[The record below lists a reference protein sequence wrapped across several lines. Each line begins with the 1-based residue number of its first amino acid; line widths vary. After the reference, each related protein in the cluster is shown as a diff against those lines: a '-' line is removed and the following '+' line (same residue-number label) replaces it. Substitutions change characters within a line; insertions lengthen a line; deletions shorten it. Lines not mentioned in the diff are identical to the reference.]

1 MTTAPPPAQQPAP
14 LWQPGPDRIDGA
26 QITRFQTWAA
36 THHGAPAATPGDPQ
50 RSYADL
56 HRWSTEDLP
65 AFWRAVAEWF
75 DVRFTAPYDTVLADR
90 AMPGARWFPGATLNY
105 AEHALRTA
113 DDPDRAATPALLCT
127 DERQEIT
134 PVSWADLR
142 DQVASLAAA
151 LRDLGVRPGDRIS
164 GYLPNIPQA
173 AAALLAT
180 AAVGAVWTSCAPD
193 FGARSV
199 LDRFQ
204 QVEPVVLFA
213 VDGYRYGGKEHD
225 RRATVAELRAELPT
239 LRAVVHI
246 PLLGTEAPEGALN
259 WSDLTTNGAEPV
271 YEQVPFD
278 HPLWVLYSSGTT
290 GLPKAIVQSQGG
302 ILLEHLKQIGLHCD
316 LGPGDRFF
324 WYTST
329 GWMMWNFLVGG
340 LLTGTTIVL
349 YDGSPGHPD
358 VAAQWRIAE
367 ATRATLFGTSAAY
380 VMACRKAGIHPA
392 RDLDLSSI
400 GCVAT
405 TGSPLP
411 PDGFRW
417 LHDTFREGGGDLW
430 IASVSGGTDVCSCFA
445 GAVPTLPVH
454 IGELQ
459 APSLGTDLQAWDPQ
473 GHPVTDEVGELVV
486 TNPMPS
492 MPVRFWNDPDG
503 SRYHDSYFD
512 TYPGVWRHGDWITRT
527 ARGGVIIHG
536 RSDSTLNRQGVRM
549 GSADIY
555 EAVERLPEI
564 RESLVIGLELPDG
577 GYWMPLFVHLAPG
590 AVLDDAL
597 RDRVKRTLRTE
608 LSPRHVPDDI
618 IEAPGIP
625 HTLTGKRIEVPVKR
639 LLQGTPLDKAV
650 NPGSVDDVTLLTF
663 YERIAADRRADR
675 GK

>member
-1 MTTAPPPAQQPAP
+1 MTSSANPAP
-14 LWQPGPDRIDGA
+14 LWQPDADRIA
-26 QITRFQTWAA
+26 AARITRFQAWAA
-36 THHGAPAATPGDPQ
+36 DRYGAPAEGGYPA
-50 RSYADL
+50 L
-56 HRWSTEDLP
+56 HRWSVDRLET
-65 AFWRAVAEWF
+65 FWQAVADWF
-75 DVRFTAPYDTVLADR
+75 DVRFSTPGERVLADR
-90 AMPGARWFPGATLNY
+90 GMPGARWFPGATLNY

-113 DDPDRAATPALLCT
+113 EDPARAHEPALVHLDETHTPAS
-127 DERQEIT
+127 
-134 PVSWADLR
+134 VSWAELR
-142 DQVASLAAA
+142 RQVGSLAAE
-151 LRDLGVRPGDRIS
+151 LRALGVRPGDRVS

-173 AAALLAT
+173 VTALLAT
-180 AAVGAVWTSCAPD
+180 AAVGATWTSCAPD

-204 QVEPVVLFA
+204 QVEPVVLFT

-225 RRATVAELRAELPT
+225 RADVVAELRRELPT

-246 PLLGTEAPEGALN
+246 PLLGSPAPEGALE
-259 WSDLTTNGAEPV
+259 WSALTAGDVEPDF
-271 YEQVPFD
+271 EQVPFE

-302 ILLEHLKQIGLHCD
+302 ILLEHFKQLGLHCD

-329 GWMMWNFLVGG
+329 GWMMWNFLVSG
-340 LLTGTTIVL
+340 LLTGTTVVL

-358 VAAQWRIAE
+358 TGAQWAIAE
-367 ATRATLFGTSAAY
+367 RTGTTLFGTSAAY
-380 VMACRKAGIHPA
+380 VMACRKAGVHPA
-392 RDLDLSSI
+392 RDHDLTTVR
-400 GCVAT
+400 CVAT

-417 LHDTFREGGGDLW
+417 LHDEVREDLW

-459 APSLGTDLQAWDPQ
+459 AACLGTDLQSWDPH
-473 GHPVTDEVGELVV
+473 GKPLVGEVGELVV

-492 MPVRFWNDPDG
+492 MPIRFWNDPDG
-503 SRYHDSYFD
+503 SRYRDSYFEMF
-512 TYPGVWRHGDWITRT
+512 PGVWRHGDWITIT
-527 ARGGVIIHG
+527 DHGSVVIHG

-555 EAVERLPEI
+555 EVVERLPEI
-564 RESLVIGLELPDG
+564 RESLVIGLEEPDG

-590 AVLDDAL
+590 AALDDDL
-597 RDRVKRTLRTE
+597 RSRIKRAIRE
-608 LSPRHVPDDI
+608 QLSPRHVPDEI
-618 IEAPGIP
+618 IEVPGVP

-639 LLQGTPLDKAV
+639 LLQGTALTKVV
-650 NPGSVDDVTLLTF
+650 NPGSVDDLELLRF
-663 YERIAADRRADR
+663 YEHLARERAAGR
-675 GK
+675 G

>member
-1 MTTAPPPAQQPAP
+1 MTTAPQPVDQPAP
-14 LWQPGPDRIDGA
+14 LWRPGADRVDSA
-26 QITRFQTWAA
+26 QVTRFHARAA
-36 THHGAPAATPGDPQ
+36 ERHGAPAPLPGDPVA
-50 RSYADL
+50 SYAAL
-56 HRWSTEDLP
+56 HRWS
-65 AFWRAVAEWF
+65 VAEPETFWQAVTEWC
-75 DVRFTAPYDTVLADR
+75 DVRFTTPYERVLADP

-113 DDPDRAATPALLCT
+113 EDPARADEPALLHV
-127 DERQEIT
+127 DETHDPRPIT
-134 PVSWADLR
+134 WAELR
-142 DQVASLAAA
+142 RRVGSLAEE
-151 LRDLGVRPGDRIS
+151 LRRLGVRPGDRVS
-164 GYLPNIPQA
+164 GYLPNVPQA
-173 AAALLAT
+173 VVALLAT

-204 QVEPVVLFA
+204 QVEPIVLFA
-213 VDGYRYGGKEHD
+213 VDGYHYGGKRHE
-225 RRATVAELRAELPT
+225 RADVVAELRAELPT

-246 PLLGTEAPEGALN
+246 PLLGTPAPEGTLEWDALTAA
-259 WSDLTTNGAEPV
+259 DTEPV
-271 YEQVPFD
+271 FEQVPFD

-302 ILLEHLKQIGLHCD
+302 ILVEHLKQLSLHCD

-329 GWMMWNFLVGG
+329 GWMMWNFLVSG
-340 LLTGTTIVL
+340 LLVGATVVL

-358 VAAQWRIAE
+358 TAAQWRVAE
-367 ATRATLFGTSAAY
+367 RTGTTLFGTSAAY
-380 VMACRKAGIHPA
+380 VMACRKAGVRPGH
-392 RDLDLSSI
+392 DFDLSRVR
-400 GCVAT
+400 CVAT

-417 LHDTFREGGGDLW
+417 IHDEVSEDMW

-445 GAVPTLPVH
+445 GAVPTLPVY

-459 APSLGTDLQAWDPQ
+459 APCLGTDLQAWDAQ
-473 GHPVTDEVGELVV
+473 GKPVVDEVGELVV

-492 MPVRFWNDPDG
+492 MPIHFWNDPDG
-503 SRYHDSYFD
+503 HRYRESYFEMF
-512 TYPGVWRHGDWITRT
+512 PGVWRHGDWITLT
-527 ARGGVIIHG
+527 SRGTVVIHG

-564 RESLVIGLELPDG
+564 RESLVIGVEQPDG

-590 AVLDDAL
+590 AALDDSLLAKIKSTI
-597 RDRVKRTLRTE
+597 RE
-608 LSPRHVPDDI
+608 QLSPRHVPDEV
-618 IEAPGIP
+618 IEVPAVP

-639 LLQGTPLDKAV
+639 LLQGTPLEKAV
-650 NPGSVDDVTLLTF
+650 NPGSVDNAELLGF
-663 YERIAADRRADR
+663 YERLARERR
-675 GK
+675 